1 MWGNGLPEAGAGVG
15 ARGEIFLQAR
25 SAARTAQKF
34 TGSVTLVVHKIQ
46 RSQRRIALQLWICQE
61 DAALCTSNSG
71 SATLLISVK
80 GSTALISYIS
90 GFE

>member
-1 MWGNGLPEAGAGVG
+1 MVSLKPEPELVPEAKFFY
-15 ARGEIFLQAR
+15 RLDPQPEPHK
-25 SAARTAQKF
+25 KF